1 LVCAYYA
8 EVEVMKPLEVL
19 YWLRFA
25 LGVVA
30 ALVCV
35 GYDLAANIIGNNI
48 RVLTTGMAFAFII
61 YMLSYY
67 VVKPKF
73 LLKVDNPQKILTT
86 GVGIYILSWLVFW
99 ALLYT
104 IIISY

>member
-1 LVCAYYA
+1 VDAYYA

-19 YWLRFA
+19 YWLRFV

-35 GYDLAANIIGNNI
+35 GYDLAMNIIGNNT
-48 RVLTTGMAFAFII
+48 RVLTTGIAFAFII
-61 YMLSYY
+61 YVLSYY
-67 VVKPKF
+67 MIKPRF
-73 LLKVDNPQKILTT
+73 LLKVDNPQKVLTT
-86 GVGIYILSWLVFW
+86 GIGIYILSWLVFW

-104 IIISY
+104 MIISC